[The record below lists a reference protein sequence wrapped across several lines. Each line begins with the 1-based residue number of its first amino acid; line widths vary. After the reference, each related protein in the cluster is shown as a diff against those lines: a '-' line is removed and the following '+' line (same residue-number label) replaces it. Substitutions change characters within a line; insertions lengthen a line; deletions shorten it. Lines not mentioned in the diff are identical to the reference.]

1 MITSDTE
8 AVADHVNQ
16 ALDLLAMSRE
26 YLTQSDL
33 HQASERGWGAAAH
46 MVKAVAIAQ
55 GWEYERHRDFRQV
68 LNSAYLATSDDCIR
82 LLRGITNELHGNYED
97 GLWTMRN
104 AHTFNEA
111 ALRQT
116 LSAIAQRSRATG
128 EDIDRALE
136 EGFRQGVAQAMSDG
150 ILTRQEEDHL
160 RDFRDNLPENE
171 LHIVTAE
178 AGARAATGASTRL
191 EELKEERGDNLTWRI
206 TRRELR
212 SWLRASEEGRAV
224 EIAVGRLLNQSQGGM
239 CIC

>member
-116 LSAIAQRSRATG
+116 LGAVAQRSRATDQDIEQSL
-128 EDIDRALE
+128 ED
-136 EGFRQGVAQAMSDG
+136 GVAQALTDG
-150 ILTRQEEDHL
+150 ILTR
-160 RDFRDNLPENE
+160 
-171 LHIVTAE
+171 
-178 AGARAATGASTRL
+178 
-191 EELKEERGDNLTWRI
+191 
-206 TRRELR
+206 
-212 SWLRASEEGRAV
+212 
-224 EIAVGRLLNQSQGGM
+224 
-239 CIC
+239 